1 MDYPLSTP
9 YPEVAFRPRKVV
21 SPLLPAAIVAG
32 VLTLAT
38 VAACL
43 IPDTRDVSAR
53 HQSVPLRSQA
63 L

>member
-9 YPEVAFRPRKVV
+9 YPEDAFRPRVVV
-21 SPLLPAAIVAG
+21 SPLIPAAIVVL

-38 VAACL
+38 VAASL